1 MSGRQCVD
9 QQWRVPDLVAAAS
22 SEEPAQLRRY
32 RPLPQWGLALEEPE
46 RREFVLSRDDVEH
59 GIDPEAADEFVLEIG
74 VTDMEPELGQRT
86 GPDTCPAERAGYAT
100 GFPCITK
107 AQQPVACAIR
117 AVAVQE
123 MGDVSR
129 ASHRYHRH
137 PQGCQVLAKAKGQS
151 LDRQPVTLALDQHR
165 RRLHRK

>member
-1 MSGRQCVD
+1 M
-9 QQWRVPDLVAAAS
+9 
-22 SEEPAQLRRY
+22 
-32 RPLPQWGLALEEPE
+32 EEPE

-74 VTDMEPELGQRT
+74 VADMEPELGQRA
-86 GPDTCPAERAGYAT
+86 GPDTGPAERAGYAT

-107 AQQPVACAIR
+107 SQQPVACAIR

-123 MGDVSR
+123 MDDVGR

-137 PQGCQVLAKAKGQS
+137 PQGCQVVPKAKG
-151 LDRQPVTLALDQHR
+151 
-165 RRLHRK
+165 